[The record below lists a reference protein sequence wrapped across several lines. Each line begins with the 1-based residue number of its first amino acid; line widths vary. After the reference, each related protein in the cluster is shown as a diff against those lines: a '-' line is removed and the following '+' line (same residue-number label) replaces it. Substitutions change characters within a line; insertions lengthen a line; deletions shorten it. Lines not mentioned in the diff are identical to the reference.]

1 MDGFLTNNVVA
12 IFFTVTAF
20 SICPGLMGLILL
32 FFPLLDLMTALFAMI
47 PFLRLHSTG
56 FHACLEE
63 EGAETLQILS
73 MYIICI
79 FFIFFF
85 RGIM

>member
-20 SICPGLMGLILL
+20 SIFPGLMGLILL
-32 FFPLLDLMTALFAMI
+32 FFPLLVLDLMTALFAMI

-63 EGAETLQILS
+63 EGAEILQILS

-79 FFIFFF
+79 FFFFLE
-85 RGIM
+85 I